1 MKLFVREIFASLLA
15 CMIFA
20 GCASSPNSDPI
31 FSDNPAPPPT
41 VTGSPSAGNLADVA
55 RFHVGE
61 TVIITFS
68 GLPADDPLQAQSH
81 DYPIKE
87 DGNITLPYIGAIQAA
102 GKTAG
107 ELQAEIYGLY
117 VPKYYIRLTAT
128 VKPGDLIYY
137 VTGEV
142 KNPGRE
148 IYVGETTVT
157 KAITSAGGFTDFA
170 NHSKVYLVRAN
181 GERVR
186 VNADKAMEHPAD
198 DLQIYPGDQIEVK
211 RRIF

>member
-1 MKLFVREIFASLLA
+1 
-15 CMIFA
+15 
-20 GCASSPNSDPI
+20 
-31 FSDNPAPPPT
+31 
-41 VTGSPSAGNLADVA
+41 
-55 RFHVGE
+55 
-61 TVIITFS
+61 VIITFS

-107 ELQAEIYGLY
+107 ELQTEIYDLY

-198 DLQIYPGDQIEVK
+198 DLQVYPGDQIEVK